1 VPEIIAALGW
11 PHFAFAFGVVFLLV
25 FHAQLRALLGRITS
39 IDKTGI
45 RTQPNPEIQREDP
58 KKIEAAQELLL
69 AIGNT
74 VVLQDIEGRIKNELT
89 TRQLS
94 VEGETTKVLIK
105 YLAAAQVGLEFEQI
119 QNLIF
124 GSQIYLLNKLNQVTG
139 QGQSLTLIESH
150 FEHVQNMFSD
160 SFADWTLE
168 KYLHFL
174 FERRLIVLQDGRYH
188 ISNLGKEYLVW
199 KARTG
204 RADNNAL

>member
-1 VPEIIAALGW
+1 MPEIIAALGW

-74 VVLQDIEGRIKNELT
+74 VVLQDIEGRIRNELT

-124 GSQIYLLNKLNQVTG
+124 GSQIYLLKKLNQVTG
-139 QGQSLTLIESH
+139 QGQSLALIESH
-150 FEHVQNMFSD
+150 FEHVQKMFND

-174 FERRLIVLQDGRYH
+174 FERQLIVLQDGRYH
-188 ISNLGKEYLVW
+188 ITNLGKEYLVW
-199 KARTG
+199 MARTG
-204 RADNNAL
+204 RAENNAL

>member
-1 VPEIIAALGW
+1 MPEIIAALGW